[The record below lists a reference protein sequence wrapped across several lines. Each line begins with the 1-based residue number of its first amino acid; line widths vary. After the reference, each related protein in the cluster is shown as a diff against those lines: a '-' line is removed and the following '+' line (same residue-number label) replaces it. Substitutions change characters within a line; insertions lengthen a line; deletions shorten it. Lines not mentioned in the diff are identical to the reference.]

1 MQGLLLILTSLTIL
15 LIYIVVTQNRE
26 TVCPPGKVIYKYIP
40 MTYYQW
46 NALPKNT
53 QEKYKEMFEI
63 NPNVL
68 RIN

>member
-1 MQGLLLILTSLTIL
+1 
-15 LIYIVVTQNRE
+15 
-26 TVCPPGKVIYKYIP
+26 VCPPGKVIYKYIP